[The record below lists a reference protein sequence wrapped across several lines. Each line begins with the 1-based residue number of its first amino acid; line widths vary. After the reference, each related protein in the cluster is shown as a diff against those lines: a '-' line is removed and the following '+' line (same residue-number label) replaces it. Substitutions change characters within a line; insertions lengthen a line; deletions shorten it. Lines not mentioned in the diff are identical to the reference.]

1 MVQNILSKYF
11 STRGYKSVKELSFS
25 PNPTEEKTG
34 TSMIPE
40 EAKEHGI
47 ESEQNLHI
55 VDSVLVSKKKNK
67 KPVFTKKE
75 LVILNQRLQHHKM
88 RNSAHAAKRLTG
100 WSR

>member
-11 STRGYKSVKELSFS
+11 SSRGYKSVKSLSFS
-25 PNPTEEKTG
+25 SNPTEEETG
-34 TSMIPE
+34 TPGKPE
-40 EAKEHGI
+40 KAQAPVI
-47 ESEQNLHI
+47 ESKRSLPI
-55 VDSVLVSKKKNK
+55 VNSVLFSKKKNK

-88 RNSAHAAKRLTG
+88 RDNAHAGKRLTG